1 MCYLL
6 NYTFC
11 SKEILVYIIIIIHV
25 EIPQWLNHY
34 IYVEAPFGSELDLKM
49 QVGGGVRVRGL
60 GGVGWWC

>member
-1 MCYLL
+1 MCYHPVPLKL
-6 NYTFC
+6 H
-11 SKEILVYIIIIIHV
+11 ILFKGNSIHV

-34 IYVEAPFGSELDLKM
+34 MEAAFGSELDLKM